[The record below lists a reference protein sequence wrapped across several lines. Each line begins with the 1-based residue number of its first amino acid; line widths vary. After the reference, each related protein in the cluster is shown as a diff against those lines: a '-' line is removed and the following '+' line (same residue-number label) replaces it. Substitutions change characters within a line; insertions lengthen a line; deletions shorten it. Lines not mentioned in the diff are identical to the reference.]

1 MARAHVAF
9 GHTAK
14 VSVGGHCHPT
24 LFVHLPFFVHSRI
37 RATSRSLPIRLR
49 AKIKLQSSTAG
60 VVWDTFQV
68 MLSLA
73 ACVLYVVSTFGIGE
87 RLTEVAVELVF
98 ALFFSIDLCLNF
110 FVADN
115 RIRCTAL
122 FVGVCARRWREW
134 VRNQASPAGS
144 PPGSYSYPYRRIT
157 RSGSSV
163 R

>member
-1 MARAHVAF
+1 MARAHVAL
-9 GHTAK
+9 GHTTEVG
-14 VSVGGHCHPT
+14 VSEHYHPT
-24 LFVHLPFFVHSRI
+24 LPVQVPFFVHLHV
-37 RATSRSLPIRLR
+37 RATYSSLPIRLR

-87 RLTEVAVELVF
+87 RLTEVAVELIF

-115 RIRCTAL
+115 RIRYTP
-122 FVGVCARRWREW
+122 FV
-134 VRNQASPAGS
+134 N
-144 PPGSYSYPYRRIT
+144 
-157 RSGSSV
+157 
-163 R
+163 

>member
-1 MARAHVAF
+1 MHSHV
-9 GHTAK
+9 
-14 VSVGGHCHPT
+14 
-24 LFVHLPFFVHSRI
+24 
-37 RATSRSLPIRLR
+37 RATYSSLPIRLR

-87 RLTEVAVELVF
+87 RLTEVAVELIF

-115 RIRCTAL
+115 RIRYTVHA
-122 FVGVCARRWREW
+122 VC
-134 VRNQASPAGS
+134 
-144 PPGSYSYPYRRIT
+144 
-157 RSGSSV
+157 
-163 R
+163 